1 MKTEIELE
9 EMSNQ
14 NLIDHLMG
22 RMANG
27 QLDAECADLLERFIF
42 AMDEIDELTSDL
54 RRANEHAPAA

>member
-1 MKTEIELE
+1 
-9 EMSNQ
+9 MSNQ